1 MNEPLDYLANASD
14 FPDYAAAFG
23 NCTDENIPLKMHYLP
38 VIYGI
43 IFLVGFPGNAVAIS
57 TYIFKMRPWKS
68 STIIMLNLACTDLLY
83 LTSLPFLIHYYAS
96 GENWIFG
103 DFMCKFI
110 RFSFHFNLY
119 SSILFLTCFSIFRY
133 CVIIHPMSCFS
144 IHKTRCAVVACAVV
158 WIISLVAV
166 IPMTFLIT
174 STTRTNRSACL
185 DLTSSDELTTIKWYN
200 LILTATTFCL
210 PLVIVTLCYTTI
222 IHTLTHGLQTHSC
235 LKQKARRLTILL
247 LLVFYVCFL
256 PFHILRVIRI
266 ESRLLSISCSIENQI
281 HEAYIVSR
289 PLAALNTF
297 GNLLLYVVVSDNFQH
312 AVCSIVR
319 CKDMT
324 SDLDSSEDVHQE
336 SLQRNITD
344 SLNFDKESDS
354 EEEEGK
360 KIRSQATY
368 SETGRPNSV
377 SSLHSTTDAAA
388 SVSGAAAQ
396 PADNELGEVEDLEDF
411 PSVFD
416 FAAQPPHNRLGEVEG
431 LEDF

>member
-1 MNEPLDYLANASD
+1 MNETLDNFANASD
-14 FPDYAAAFG
+14 FPDHAPAFG
-23 NCTDENIPLKMHYLP
+23 NCTDETIPLKRHYLP
-38 VIYGI
+38 VIYSV

-68 STIIMLNLACTDLLY
+68 STVIMLNLACTDLLY

-96 GENWIFG
+96 GENWVFG

-110 RFSFHFNLY
+110 RFSFNFNLY

-133 CVIIHPMSCFS
+133 FVISHPMSCFS
-144 IHKTRCAVVACAVV
+144 IHKTRWAVAACAVV

-185 DLTSSDELTTIKWYN
+185 DITSSDDLTTIKWYN
-200 LILTATTFCL
+200 LILTTTTFCL
-210 PLVIVTLCYTTI
+210 PLVIVTLCYTMI
-222 IHTLTHGLQTHSC
+222 LYTLTQGPQTHSC
-235 LKQKARRLTILL
+235 LKQKARRLTVLL

-297 GNLLLYVVVSDNFQH
+297 GNLLLYVVVSDNFQQ
-312 AVCSIVR
+312 AICSVVR
-319 CKDMT
+319 CKANGG
-324 SDLDSSEDVHQE
+324 LEQA
-336 SLQRNITD
+336 
-344 SLNFDKESDS
+344 
-354 EEEEGK
+354 K
-360 KIRSQATY
+360 KISC
-368 SETGRPNSV
+368 SNNP
-377 SSLHSTTDAAA
+377 
-388 SVSGAAAQ
+388 
-396 PADNELGEVEDLEDF
+396 
-411 PSVFD
+411 
-416 FAAQPPHNRLGEVEG
+416 
-431 LEDF
+431 

>member
-1 MNEPLDYLANASD
+1 MYEPPPDNLAIANASD
-14 FPDYAAAFG
+14 FPDYAITLE
-23 NCTDENIPLKMHYLP
+23 NCTDEKIPFKMHYLP

-43 IFLVGFPGNAVAIS
+43 IFLVAFPGNVLAIS
-57 TYIFKMRPWKS
+57 TYILKMRPWKS

-133 CVIIHPMSCFS
+133 CVIIHPMSCFA
-144 IHKTRCAVVACAVV
+144 IHKTRWAMVACAVV
-158 WIISLVAV
+158 WVISLVAV

-174 STTRTNRSACL
+174 STSRTNRSACL
-185 DLTSSDELTTIKWYN
+185 DLTSSDDLTTIKWYN

-222 IHTLTHGLQTHSC
+222 IYTLTQGPQTSSY
-235 LKQKARRLTILL
+235 LKQKARRLIILL
-247 LLVFYVCFL
+247 LLVFYICFL

-266 ESRLLSISCSIENQI
+266 ESRLLSIRCSVENQI
-281 HEAYIVSR
+281 HEAYIISR

-297 GNLLLYVVVSDNFQH
+297 GNLLLYVVVGNNFQQ

-319 CKDMT
+319 CKATVDP
-324 SDLDSSEDVHQE
+324 EQA
-336 SLQRNITD
+336 
-344 SLNFDKESDS
+344 
-354 EEEEGK
+354 K
-360 KIRSQATY
+360 KISY
-368 SETGRPNSV
+368 SNNP
-377 SSLHSTTDAAA
+377 
-388 SVSGAAAQ
+388 
-396 PADNELGEVEDLEDF
+396 
-411 PSVFD
+411 
-416 FAAQPPHNRLGEVEG
+416 
-431 LEDF
+431 

>member
-1 MNEPLDYLANASD
+1 MNETLDILANASD
-14 FPDYAAAFG
+14 FTDYAAAFG
-23 NCTDENIPLKMHYLP
+23 NCTDEKMSLRVHYLP
-38 VIYGI
+38 VVYSI

-68 STIIMLNLACTDLLY
+68 STIIMVNLAWTDLLY

-110 RFSFHFNLY
+110 RFGFHFNLY

-133 CVIIHPMSCFS
+133 LVIIHPMSCFS
-144 IHKTRCAVVACAVV
+144 IHKIRWSVVACAVV
-158 WIISLVAV
+158 WIVSLVAV

-185 DLTSSDELTTIKWYN
+185 DLTSSDDLMTIKWYN

-222 IHTLTHGLQTHSC
+222 INTLTHGPQTHSC

-247 LLVFYVCFL
+247 LLMFYVCFL

-266 ESRLLSISCSIENQI
+266 ESRLLSLSCSIENHI
-281 HEAYIVSR
+281 HEAYIISR

-297 GNLLLYVVVSDNFQH
+297 GNLLLYVVVSHNFQQ
-312 AVCSIVR
+312 AICSKVK
-319 CKDMT
+319 CK
-324 SDLDSSEDVHQE
+324 
-336 SLQRNITD
+336 
-344 SLNFDKESDS
+344 
-354 EEEEGK
+354 
-360 KIRSQATY
+360 
-368 SETGRPNSV
+368 PSV
-377 SSLHSTTDAAA
+377 
-388 SVSGAAAQ
+388 
-396 PADNELGEVEDLEDF
+396 DLEQAKKVSCSNN
-411 PSVFD
+411 P
-416 FAAQPPHNRLGEVEG
+416 
-431 LEDF
+431 

>member
-1 MNEPLDYLANASD
+1 MNEPLDDLANASD
-14 FPDYAAAFG
+14 FSDYAAAFG
-23 NCTDENIPLKMHYLP
+23 NCTDEKIPLKMRYLP
-38 VIYGI
+38 VIYSL

-57 TYIFKMRPWKS
+57 TYIFKMRPWRS
-68 STIIMLNLACTDLLY
+68 STIILLNLAFTDLLY

-96 GENWIFG
+96 GENWVFG

-133 CVIIHPMSCFS
+133 FVIIHPMSCFS
-144 IHKTRCAVVACAVV
+144 IHRTRWAVAACTAVWV
-158 WIISLVAV
+158 ISLVAV

-185 DLTSSDELTTIKWYN
+185 DLSSSDDLTAIKWYN

-222 IHTLTHGLQTHSC
+222 IYTLTQGPQARSC
-235 LKQKARRLTILL
+235 LKQKARRLTVLL

-266 ESRLLSISCSIENQI
+266 ESRMLSISCSVENQI

-297 GNLLLYVVVSDNFQH
+297 GNLLLYVVAGDNFQQ
-312 AVCSIVR
+312 AICSVVR
-319 CKDMT
+319 CRGSGDLGQVKKN
-324 SDLDSSEDVHQE
+324 LDS
-336 SLQRNITD
+336 N
-344 SLNFDKESDS
+344 K
-354 EEEEGK
+354 
-360 KIRSQATY
+360 
-368 SETGRPNSV
+368 P
-377 SSLHSTTDAAA
+377 
-388 SVSGAAAQ
+388 
-396 PADNELGEVEDLEDF
+396 
-411 PSVFD
+411 
-416 FAAQPPHNRLGEVEG
+416 
-431 LEDF
+431 